1 MNLRAYV
8 RHVRRESRGSRG
20 RLVFFTACLAVGV
33 AAVVAV
39 AGLGASLDRSIRSEA
54 RQLLAADL
62 AVKGSRPIPP
72 DALQIVRDW
81 PGARLASVKELA
93 TVVALPR
100 EAATTTGSRSQLV
113 ELKAVES
120 GYPFY
125 GRTVLEPD
133 RPLAA
138 LLDPEG
144 IVIAPEVAARF
155 SIAAGDPLRV
165 GEADFVVRGIVRS
178 EPDRV
183 GGGFALGPRVFVSI
197 EGLERARLEQLGS
210 RIEHRLLVK
219 LPEGAPAADAVA
231 LADRLK
237 AVLPERGWHEVETF
251 SDAQPALRNG
261 LKRAGRFLGLVAL
274 LSLIVGGIGVAQ
286 TVRAWIAGRM
296 EAIAILRCLGMR
308 PREVLA
314 LYAGQAALLALLG
327 SAVGALGGVAILALV
342 PAFVGDVLPGGAIQP
357 WQPWAVA
364 RGIGLGLGV
373 ALLFSL
379 PPLVGLGRV
388 APVRVFRRDAEPLPA
403 SRWASGL
410 AGVAVIAGIFSV
422 AWVQSHAWRLGAAFT
437 AGIVVAAASLA
448 GAAWLLTRLVGTAP
462 RRFARVWLRHGLAA
476 LARPGSGTLGAIV
489 ALGIGVL
496 VVLGMWLVQNRL
508 GEELRADLP
517 QGAPT
522 AFFVD
527 IQTDQIG
534 DVEAILARAGAT
546 GVTSV
551 PIVTARLASIDGRRV
566 EDLARG
572 ARAEGRARWVLT
584 REQRL
589 TYGRELP
596 KDNVVVEGALW
607 SDPGPE
613 ISIEREFARDLGVS
627 VGSTIVLDVQGL
639 PVELRVSSL
648 RTVDWRTFGIN
659 FFLVVEPGVLE
670 GAPQARVAVARIPK
684 EAEGGVRDALA
695 ESHPNVTMLPIRDIL
710 EKVVAVL
717 DRVGIAV
724 RILGGFTVVAGI
736 VILGGAVSAGSSRRG
751 REVALLKTLGM
762 TRRDVVAVF
771 AVEYALVGLVAGV
784 IGAAGAGALAWG
796 VLERG
801 MEMHSGLEPTPF
813 LVAVAAA
820 AGLTVLA
827 GIAASAGALRRR
839 PIEVLRAEAS

>member
-1 MNLRAYV
+1 MNLRAYL

-20 RLVFFTACLAVGV
+20 RLVFFTTCLAVGV

-39 AGLGASLDRSIRSEA
+39 AGLGTSLDRTIRSEA

-62 AVKGSRPIPP
+62 AVKGSRPIPEE
-72 DALQIVRDW
+72 ATAIVRAT
-81 PGARLASVKELA
+81 PGTRLAVVKELA

-100 EAATTTGSRSQLV
+100 DVAATGSRSQLV
-113 ELKAVES
+113 ELKAVEA

-125 GRTVLEPD
+125 GKLALEPD
-133 RPLAA
+133 RPLET
-138 LLDPEG
+138 LLDAGG

-155 SIAAGDPLRV
+155 SIGGGGRLRV

-183 GGGFALGPRVFVSI
+183 GGGFALGPRVFLSVA
-197 EGLERARLEQLGS
+197 GLERARLEQLGS

-219 LPEGAPAADAVA
+219 LPDGALATDADA
-231 LADRLK
+231 LAARIK
-237 AVLPERGWHEVETF
+237 AALPERGWHQVETF
-251 SDAQPALRNG
+251 AQAQPALRNG
-261 LKRAGRFLGLVAL
+261 LKRAERFLGLVAL

-314 LYAGQAALLALLG
+314 LYAGQTTLLALLG
-327 SAVGALGGVAILALV
+327 SAVGASAGILILAIV
-342 PAFVGDVLPGGAIQP
+342 PAFVGDVLPSGAIRP
-357 WQPWAVA
+357 WQPWAIA
-364 RGIGLGLGV
+364 RGLGLGLGV

-388 APVRVFRRDAEPLPA
+388 APLRVFRRDAEPLPV

-410 AGVAVIAGIFSV
+410 AGVAVAVGIF
-422 AWVQSHAWRLGAAFT
+422 AIAAAQSRSWRLGALFALGM
-437 AGIVVAAASLA
+437 GIATASLA
-448 GAAWLLTRLVGTAP
+448 GAAWVATRGLGTAP
-462 RRFARVWLRHGLAA
+462 RRFARVWLRHGLSA
-476 LARPGSGTLGAIV
+476 LARPGAGTLGGIV

-496 VVLGMWLVQNRL
+496 VVLGMWLVQTRL

-517 QGAPT
+517 ENAPT

-527 IQTDQIG
+527 IQTDQLR
-534 DVEAILARAGAT
+534 DVETILAKAGAT
-546 GVTSV
+546 GVASV
-551 PIVTARLASIDGRRV
+551 PIVTARLASIDGVRV
-566 EDLARG
+566 EELARG
-572 ARAEGRARWVLT
+572 ARDEGRGRWVLT

-607 SDPGPE
+607 SDPRPE
-613 ISIEREFARDLGVS
+613 ISIERDFARDLGVG
-627 VGSTIVLDVQGL
+627 VGGSIVLDVQGV
-639 PVELRVSSL
+639 PVELLVSSL

-659 FFLVVEPGVLE
+659 FFLVVEPGVLDR
-670 GAPQARVAVARIPK
+670 APQARVAVARIP
-684 EAEGGVRDALA
+684 AGMEGGVRDALA
-695 ESHPNVTMLPIRDIL
+695 ETHPNVTMLPIRDIL

-717 DRVGIAV
+717 DRVGLAV

-771 AVEYALVGLVAGV
+771 AVEYALVGLVAGI
-784 IGAAGAGALAWG
+784 IGAAGAGGLAWG

-801 MEMHSGLEPTPF
+801 MEMRAGLSAAPF

-820 AGLTVLA
+820 AALAVLA

-839 PIEVLRAEAS
+839 PVEVLRAEAS

>member
-1 MNLRAYV
+1 MRPSAYV
-8 RHVRRESRGSRG
+8 RQVKRESRGSRG

-39 AGLGASLDRSIRSEA
+39 AGLGASLDRTIRSEA

-62 AVKGSRPIPP
+62 AVKGSRPIP
-72 DALQIVRDW
+72 DEVVAVARGVR
-81 PGARLASVKELA
+81 GASLSFVKELA

-100 EAATTTGSRSQLV
+100 DVAAAGSRSQLV
-113 ELKAVES
+113 ELKAVEA

-125 GRTVLEPD
+125 GRPVLEPD
-133 RPLAA
+133 RPLGE

-144 IVIAPEVAARF
+144 IVIAPEVATRF
-155 SIAAGDPLRV
+155 SLGVGDRLRV
-165 GEADFVVRGIVRS
+165 GEADFVVRGVVRS

-183 GGGFALGPRVFVSI
+183 GGGFALGPRVFTSVT
-197 EGLERARLEQLGS
+197 GLDRARLEQLGS
-210 RIEHRLLVK
+210 RIEHRLLLK
-219 LPEGAPAADAVA
+219 LPDGTPGAEAGA
-231 LADRLK
+231 LAERIK
-237 AVLPERGWHEVETF
+237 AVLPDRGWHQVETF

-261 LKRAGRFLGLVAL
+261 LRRAERFLGLVAL

-296 EAIAILRCLGMR
+296 DAIAILRCLGVR

-314 LYAGQAALLALLG
+314 LYAGQTTLLALLG
-327 SAVGALGGVAILALV
+327 SAVGAAAGIGILAVV
-342 PAFVGDVLPGGAIQP
+342 PAFVGDVLPAGAIRP

-388 APVRVFRRDAEPLPA
+388 TPLRVFRRDAEPLPV
-403 SRWASGL
+403 SRLASGA
-410 AGVAVIAGIFSV
+410 AGIAVVAGIFAI
-422 AWVQSHAWRLGAAFT
+422 AWAQSHSWRLGALFAF
-437 AGIVVAAASLA
+437 GIVAAAALLA
-448 GAAWLLTRLVGTAP
+448 GAAWGATRGLGTAP
-462 RRFARVWLRHGLAA
+462 RRFARVWLRHGLSA
-476 LARPGSGTLGAIV
+476 LARPGAGTLGGIV

-496 VVLGMWLVQNRL
+496 VVLGMWLVQTRL

-517 QGAPT
+517 KNAPT

-527 IQTDQIG
+527 IQTDQIR
-534 DVEAILARAGAT
+534 DVESILERAGST

-551 PIVTARLASIDGRRV
+551 PIVTARLASIDGRRA

-572 ARAEGRARWVLT
+572 ARDEGRARWVFT

-589 TYGRELP
+589 TYGPQLP

-607 SDPGPE
+607 SDPRPE
-613 ISIEREFARDLGVS
+613 ISVERDFARDLAVE
-627 VGSTIVLDVQGL
+627 VGSTIVLDVQGV
-639 PVELRVSSL
+639 PVELLVSSL

-670 GAPQARVAVARIPK
+670 QAPQARVAVARIPTG
-684 EAEGGVRDALA
+684 EEGSVRDALA
-695 ESHPNVTMLPIRDIL
+695 EAHPNVTMLPIRDIL

-717 DRVGIAV
+717 DRVGLAV

-762 TRRDVVAVF
+762 TRRDVIAVF

-784 IGAAGAGALAWG
+784 IGAAGAGVLAWG

-801 MEMHSGLEPTPF
+801 MDLRAGLGPTPF
-813 LVAVAAA
+813 LVAVVAAA
-820 AGLTVLA
+820 ALAVLA
-827 GIAASAGALRRR
+827 GIAASAGALARR
-839 PIEVLRAEAS
+839 PVEVLRAEGS